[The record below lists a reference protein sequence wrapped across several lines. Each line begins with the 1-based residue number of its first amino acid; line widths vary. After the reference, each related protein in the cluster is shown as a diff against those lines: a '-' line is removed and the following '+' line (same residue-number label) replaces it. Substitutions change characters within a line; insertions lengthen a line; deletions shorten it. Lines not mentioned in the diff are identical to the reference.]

1 MRKKLMII
9 LICLLAVPVLLFVV
23 WWIMSPGK
31 IRTYKEPNSLSEKF
45 VMDINGA
52 PNGFFINSKD
62 INNPVL
68 LFVSSGPGTD
78 DYVFTDKYKDMYI
91 EDEFTV
97 VYWDYRYMGIAYD
110 KDIDVDSINIDN
122 LLDDTYAVT
131 EYLKERFSKEKIY
144 IMGFSGGTKIALM
157 EVQRHPENY
166 YAYIGMAQ
174 CVTDSEENDTLMYSF
189 MKEVFEKRGDNKNLE
204 KLEDAVVHLD
214 GGNIKCKDWY
224 VYVNLLHEAGGGTIY
239 NKTEFEGIVWPIIT
253 CGCYTLKEKIN
264 YITAM
269 KTYRRT
275 PLYEQLDDFDYR
287 KSITQ
292 IGIPVFFISGEYDYN
307 CPWELVQEYCD
318 VIDAPQKGFYKITGA
333 AHSPLWEN
341 PGETY
346 EAMKQIKE
354 MTLNG

>member
-1 MRKKLMII
+1 MSLKEAKKGET
-9 LICLLAVPVLLFVV
+9 VKVV
-23 WWIMSPGK
+23 SVDASDANVN
-31 IRTYKEPNSLSEKF
+31 RLCS
-45 VMDINGA
+45 
-52 PNGFFINSKD
+52 
-62 INNPVL
+62 
-68 LFVSSGPGTD
+68 
-78 DYVFTDKYKDMYI
+78 
-91 EDEFTV
+91 
-97 VYWDYRYMGIAYD
+97 MGILPGS
-110 KDIDVDSINIDN
+110 DVQIVNNN
-122 LLDDTYAVT
+122 LVA
-131 EYLKERFSKEKIY
+131 
-144 IMGFSGGTKIALM
+144 A
-157 EVQRHPENY
+157 
-166 YAYIGMAQ
+166 
-174 CVTDSEENDTLMYSF
+174 
-189 MKEVFEKRGDNKNLE
+189 
-204 KLEDAVVHLD
+204 AVVHLD

-341 PGETY
+341 SEKTC
-346 EAMKQIKE
+346 EILKQIKE
-354 MTLNG
+354 KTENE

>member
-110 KDIDVDSINIDN
+110 KDIDIDSINIDN